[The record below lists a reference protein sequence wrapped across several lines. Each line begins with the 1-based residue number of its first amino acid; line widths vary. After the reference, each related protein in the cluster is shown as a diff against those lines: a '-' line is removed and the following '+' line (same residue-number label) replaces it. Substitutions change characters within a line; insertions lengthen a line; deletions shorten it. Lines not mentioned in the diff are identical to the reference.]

1 MIHPNPAFQPTVC
14 YNHPNRETGLRCNRC
29 ERPICSDC
37 AVLTP
42 TGYRC
47 KECIR
52 GQQKVFNTAVTVDY
66 PIAFAVAGIL
76 SLIGSLIAGRLG
88 LWSIFIAPLAGGVT
102 AEVVRWAIR
111 RHRSPGLFYTAA
123 AGAVCG
129 GLPLVLFALLVGN
142 FFGLLW
148 PAIYV
153 ILITP
158 TVYLRLRGIQ
168 IR

>member
-1 MIHPNPAFQPTVC
+1 MAI
-14 YNHPNRETGLRCNRC
+14 
-29 ERPICSDC
+29 
-37 AVLTP
+37 
-42 TGYRC
+42 
-47 KECIR
+47 
-52 GQQKVFNTAVTVDY
+52 DY
-66 PIAFAVAGIL
+66 PIAFFVAAFL
-76 SLIGSLIAGRLG
+76 SGFGSVIAGMLG
-88 LWSIFIAPLAGGVT
+88 WWSIFIAPVAGGIT

-111 RHRSPGLFYTAA
+111 RHRAPSLYITAA
-123 AGAVCG
+123 VGAVVG
-129 GLPLVLFALLVGN
+129 GLPSILFALLVGN

>member
-1 MIHPNPAFQPTVC
+1 MIHSTATVC
-14 YNHPNRETGLRCNRC
+14 YNHPTRETRLRCNRC

-37 AVLTP
+37 AQLTP

-52 GQQKVFNTAVTVDY
+52 GQQKVFNTATPTDY
-66 PIAFAVAGIL
+66 VVAFIVAAVL
-76 SLIGSLIAGRLG
+76 SLIGSQIARFLG
-88 LWSIFIAPLAGGVT
+88 LWSIFIAPVAGGIT

-111 RHRSPGLFYTAA
+111 RHRSPALFYTAV

-129 GLPLVLFALLVGN
+129 GLPSILFALLAGN
-142 FFGLLW
+142 LLGLLW
-148 PAIYV
+148 PAIYLA
-153 ILITP
+153 LITP

-168 IR
+168 IH

>member
-1 MIHPNPAFQPTVC
+1 MSQASTPSPSVC
-14 YNHPNRETGLRCNRC
+14 YNHPNRESMLRCNRC
-29 ERPICSDC
+29 DRNICPDC

-52 GQQKVFNTAVTVDY
+52 GQQKIFNTAVTIDY
-66 PIAFAVAGIL
+66 PIAFVVAAGL
-76 SLIGSLIAGRLG
+76 SFVGSLIAGMLG
-88 LWSIFIAPLAGGVT
+88 LWSIFLAPLAGGVT

-111 RHRSPGLFYTAA
+111 RHRSPSLYLTAA

-129 GLPLVLFALLVGN
+129 ALPPVLIALLVGN

-148 PAIYV
+148 PAVYV

-158 TVYLRLRGIQ
+158 TVYYRLRGI
-168 IR
+168 RMN